1 MQTIELPAGG
11 RARRAHIVR
20 PACEGPVPAV
30 IMLHGAGGTARL
42 AANQTGWAS
51 RAGAEGFIAAFPE
64 GSARDPSG
72 PPDFLR
78 NPQTWNDGSG
88 RGHVARD
95 AVDDVAFVAALLD
108 RLIDAGAD
116 PGALFVTGFSNGG
129 SLAFRVGTELADRVA
144 AIAPVAGHC
153 WVEPA
158 PGAVVPLLYLIGDA
172 DPLNPME
179 GGTVRTPWGQ
189 VEEHPAPRRSLERW
203 AGAAG
208 CPLEDGSREEDGV
221 SWSGPVGCPVPMR
234 MGVIHG
240 HGHIWPG
247 GPRLLPETI
256 AGPAVRSLRATDA
269 IWRFFQHRLAGP
281 GEP

>member
-1 MQTIELPAGG
+1 MQSIELSIGG
-11 RARRAHIVR
+11 RARRAHIAR
-20 PACEGPVPAV
+20 PPREGPLPAV
-30 IMLHGAGGTARL
+30 VMLHGAGGTARL
-42 AANQTGWAS
+42 AADQTGWAVRS
-51 RAGAEGFIAAFPE
+51 SAEGFIAAFPE
-64 GSARDPSG
+64 GTARDPSA

-88 RGHVARD
+88 RGHVARA

-108 RLIDAGAD
+108 RLVDSGAD
-116 PGALFVTGFSNGG
+116 PRALFVTGFSNGG

-172 DPLNPME
+172 DPLNPID
-179 GGTVRTPWGQ
+179 GGTVRTPWGS
-189 VEEHPAPRRSLERW
+189 VEDHPAPRRSLERW

-208 CPLEDGSREEDGV
+208 CPLGQTTRDEGGV
-221 SWSGPVGCPVPMR
+221 RWSAPVDCPVPMA

-247 GPRLLPETI
+247 GPRLLPEPLV
-256 AGPAVRSLRATDA
+256 GRAVRALRATDA
-269 IWRFFQHRLAGP
+269 IWHFFRDQLAGR
-281 GEP
+281 GVR